1 MLNVAQIPRN
11 QLQKTNIRKNV
22 FTHFHFLGYI
32 QPFCLLL
39 DESIDKMDRA
49 QLTMYVCYFDLFTY
63 NPKEEHVSI
72 RKIGTAE
79 MSKTIIWG
87 PKP

>member
-1 MLNVAQIPRN
+1 M
-11 QLQKTNIRKNV
+11 
-22 FTHFHFLGYI
+22 

-87 PKP
+87 PKPYLVSQFACNTRVIVDASSSVPVSHDKLL